1 MSIFRGMNKRVL
13 LVVNPKSG
21 KRQGQAQARDIASK
35 LAALGYDSDIRLS
48 RQPSDLQDM
57 VNDRFLRSYHLVG
70 IVGGDGSMHE
80 WVNAV
85 LRNHEN
91 GVLPIALFPCGTGNA
106 FNEDIGCGS
115 IDETLNCIRAG
126 RITSIDVAELNFS
139 GERLW
144 SFNILGCGLVADINR
159 MAEKMRWLGG
169 MRYNVASVIQL
180 LKNPKQR
187 LKIATE
193 SGIREGVYSFVLACN
208 TRFTGK
214 GMMMAPHAR
223 LNDGKFD
230 ITLVKACSRF
240 TLLRLFP
247 KIFNG
252 SHLGAEILEYL
263 QDSELEVLSLDRTSA
278 TNIDGEMKGATPF
291 RMKVHS
297 NKIKVFI
304 KV

>member
-1 MSIFRGMNKRVL
+1 MNKRVL

-21 KRQGQAQARDIASK
+21 KRQGQAQARVIASK

-115 IDETLNCIRAG
+115 IDETLDCIRAG

-169 MRYNVASVIQL
+169 MRYNVASVLQL
-180 LKNPKQR
+180 LRNKTRDFTIRVDEQTR
-187 LKIATE
+187 
-193 SGIREGVYSFVLACN
+193 SGRYSFVLACN
-208 TRFTGK
+208 TRYTGK
-214 GMMMAPHAR
+214 GMMMAPQAKLH
-223 LNDGKFD
+223 DGKFD
-230 ITLVKACSRF
+230 VLLVKACSKL
-240 TLLRLFP
+240 TLLQLFP
-247 KIFNG
+247 KIFKG
-252 SHLGAEILEYL
+252 THVSAPILEYF
-263 QDSELEVLSLDRTSA
+263 QCRSLEVQSTHLPEP
-278 TNIDGEMKGATPF
+278 TNVDGEMKGSTPLVMTVHTEKIRVFVKTINAT
-291 RMKVHS
+291 
-297 NKIKVFI
+297 
-304 KV
+304 